1 MFPMGPVRNGFTYI
15 ELTMV
20 LIIVAI
26 IGVLV
31 IKPISYLSQIR
42 EVAAARNVKADIRY
56 AQSYALRTQLSTC
69 IFFTPATGI
78 YDLYYESSPG
88 TWTLMT
94 NPLLNG
100 SYTVNITTGNYSGVV
115 LSQTNFNGV
124 NNGLV
129 FDDSGTPYSCNSSC
143 GAITLLSAQG
153 SVTFSGGT
161 TVTVQAN
168 TGKVL

>member
-1 MFPMGPVRNGFTYI
+1 MGPVRNGFTFI

-20 LIIVAI
+20 LVIVAI

-31 IKPISYLSQIR
+31 MKPVSYLSQVR
-42 EVAAARNVKADIRY
+42 EAAAARIVKADIRY

-69 IFFTPATGI
+69 AIFNPATGI
-78 YDLYYESSPG
+78 YNLYNQSSPG
-88 TWTLMT
+88 VWALMT
-94 NPLLNG
+94 NPLLNT
-100 SYTVNITTGNYSGVV
+100 SYTVNIGTGNYSGVV

-124 NNGLV
+124 NNGLI